1 MSKAGSQHYAAAMA
15 ARAALEAGETRLG
28 IALVS
33 HVAGRGVDWQTY
45 KAISEE
51 VLRPDG
57 RPYHRE
63 SIGRKFRELAKR
75 GRITS
80 RRVMPGQALPKRA
93 KFARTGHGT
102 TVKVVQ
108 WRAFSL
114 PTPRA
119 RGERVRERRRQ
130 KQAEPARYLTAAE
143 TLGAIAAARERMND

>member
-1 MSKAGSQHYAAAMA
+1 MSRAVSQHYAAAVA

-28 IALVS
+28 IALVA

-51 VLRPDG
+51 IRRPDG

-63 SIGRKFRELAKR
+63 SIGRKFRELAAR

-80 RRVMPGQALPKRA
+80 RRVMPGGALPKRA
-93 KFARTGHGT
+93 KFERTGHGT

-114 PTPRA
+114 APPRV
-119 RGERVRERRRQ
+119 RGERVREARRQ
-130 KQAEPARYLTAAE
+130 RATEPKRFLTAAE
-143 TLGAIAAARERMND
+143 TLGAIAAARERMNE